1 MTFDLA
7 DRGIYGFATAEN
19 LRFADL
25 DANGHINNGSFFEL
39 LENARVS
46 YLRQIV
52 RSGLP
57 RFRLVIGRIEADFKR
72 QMFFPGT
79 ATACARLVEVHDA
92 VELLADARLDVVRQA
107 LDLRPVDDADRAAQ
121 ARSAQLARVVDDERR
136 QALLRALPLLC
147 SGFPSPPTTHLRP
160 AYKVRRNSISPLSSR
175 QGQPSGPP
183 SVTSQLASALAFISK
198 STSA

>member
-7 DRGIYGFATAEN
+7 DRGIYGFATAES

-25 DANGHINNGSFFEL
+25 DANGHINNGSFIEL

-46 YLRQIV
+46 YLRRVV

-79 ATACARLVEVHDA
+79 ATACARIVEAHPRKVVIGQALFDGEGQCTA
-92 VELLADARLDVVRQA
+92 VQKVVMVSLNEETHKSTPFDPVVRLA
-107 LDLRPVDDADRAAQ
+107 LEKIAASQ
-121 ARSAQLARVVDDERR
+121 DG
-136 QALLRALPLLC
+136 LP
-147 SGFPSPPTTHLRP
+147 T
-160 AYKVRRNSISPLSSR
+160 
-175 QGQPSGPP
+175 
-183 SVTSQLASALAFISK
+183 
-198 STSA
+198 